1 MSQVTSPI
9 ILDSTG
15 QDIVTQLSAIA
26 AALSGGGANDEMLA
40 KVLHDPA
47 GVNVSIGEY
56 AIYNDTLYIANTA
69 ITASMSPSTF
79 TSYLTPVVGGG
90 FNSLHGISTGTVSAE
105 NYVNINSAFVAKR
118 DNIVFLNLNMS
129 TITTVS
135 AGERIVAS
143 IPTDFAP
150 TYDVYGVLQDL
161 TGDTSY
167 LLMVEPSG
175 DIKVRTTSASIPS
188 GHNIRGSIV
197 YFII

>member
-1 MSQVTSPI
+1 MSQVTSPV

-26 AALSGGGANDEMLA
+26 AALSGGGANEELLG

-56 AIYNDTLYIANTA
+56 VIYNDTLYIANTA